1 MQTNSPLQSHSTRGY
16 TAALAAAVFLSTT
29 AIFIRY
35 LTLNFQIPALVLAFW
50 RALFVTLT
58 LLPVLTF
65 SRRVDVRSGLAHSK
79 YLVVY
84 GLVLALFNSMWTLS
98 VALNGA
104 AVATVMAYSSAA
116 FTVLLGWW
124 LLKESLT
131 PVKLVAVVF
140 SLAGCFLVSGAL
152 DASVQLNPG
161 GILAGILS
169 GLGYAAYSLM
179 GRSAAGRGLNPWVTL
194 LYTFAFA
201 SLFLLAFNLLGG
213 GVLPG
218 AAPHPADLGW
228 LGSAWQG
235 WLALILLAAGPTVAG
250 FGLYNVALSHLPS
263 SIANL
268 IVTLEPIFTAIVA
281 YLLFGE
287 QLTGLQILGG
297 LLILGG
303 VASLRG
309 YDLWQARRERLATGK
324 QGLDS

>member
-1 MQTNSPLQSHSTRGY
+1 MPSNPSSQSHAARGY

-35 LTLNFQIPALVLAFW
+35 LTVNYQMPALVLAFW
-50 RALFVTLT
+50 RALFVALT
-58 LLPVLTF
+58 LLPVLAL
-65 SRRVDVRSGLAHSK
+65 SRRVQVRSGLAHLR
-79 YLVVY
+79 YLLLY
-84 GLVLALFNSMWTLS
+84 GSVLSLFNSMWTLS

-104 AVATVMAYSSAA
+104 AVATVMAYCSAA

-124 LLKESLT
+124 LLKERLT
-131 PVKLVAVVF
+131 AVKIIAVIF
-140 SLAGCFLVSGAL
+140 TLAGCALVSGVL
-152 DASVQLNPG
+152 DGDAVQLTAG

-169 GLGYAAYSLM
+169 GLGYAVYSLM

-194 LYTFAFA
+194 LYTFGFA
-201 SLFLLAFNLLGG
+201 ACFLLAFNLLGG
-213 GVLPG
+213 GFLPG
-218 AAPHPADLGW
+218 AAPTPADLGW
-228 LGSAWQG
+228 LGAHWQG
-235 WLALILLAAGPTVAG
+235 WLALFLLAAGPTVAG
-250 FGLYNVALSHLPS
+250 FGFYNVALSHLPS

-268 IVTLEPIFTAIVA
+268 IVTLEPVFTGAMA

-309 YDLWQARRERLATGK
+309 YDLWLARRQRLAI
-324 QGLDS
+324 S

>member
-1 MQTNSPLQSHSTRGY
+1 MINSSHSARGY

-35 LTLNFQIPALVLAFW
+35 LTVNYQLPALVLAFW
-50 RALFVTLT
+50 RALFVAIT
-58 LLPVLTF
+58 LLPILAF

-79 YLVVY
+79 YLVIY

-104 AVATVMAYSSAA
+104 AVATVLAYSSAA

-124 LLKESLT
+124 LLKERLT
-131 PVKLVAVVF
+131 LVKIVAVVF
-140 SLAGCFLVSGAL
+140 SLAGCFLVSGTL

-179 GRSAAGRGLNPWVTL
+179 GRSASGRGLNPWVTL

-201 SLFLLAFNLLGG
+201 ALFLLAFNLLGG
-213 GVLPG
+213 GILPG

-235 WLALILLAAGPTVAG
+235 WLVLIILAAGPTLAG
-250 FGLYNVALSHLPS
+250 FGFYNVALNHLPS

-268 IVTLEPIFTAIVA
+268 IVTVEPVFTAIIA

-287 QLTGLQILGG
+287 QLTGLQMLGG

-309 YDLWQARRERLATGK
+309 YDLWVARRQRLII
-324 QGLDS
+324 S

>member
-1 MQTNSPLQSHSTRGY
+1 MNMKSPSQSHSARGY

-35 LTLNFQIPALVLAFW
+35 LTVNYQLPALVLAFW
-50 RALFVTLT
+50 RAVFVSFT
-58 LLPVLTF
+58 LLPILVF
-65 SRRVDVRSGLAHSK
+65 SRRVQVRSGRVHLK
-79 YLVVY
+79 YLALY
-84 GLVLALFNSMWTLS
+84 GLVLALFNSMWSLS
-98 VALNGA
+98 VSLNGA
-104 AVATVMAYSSAA
+104 AVATVLAYSSAA
-116 FTVLLGWW
+116 FTALLGWW
-124 LLKESLT
+124 LLKERLT
-131 PVKLVAVVF
+131 LVKIVAVAF

-152 DASVQLNPG
+152 DASVQLNPA

-169 GLGYAAYSLM
+169 GLGYAAYSLF

-194 LYTFAFA
+194 LYTFVFAAF
-201 SLFLLAFNLLGG
+201 FLLAFNLLGG
-213 GVLPG
+213 GWLPG
-218 AAPHPADLGW
+218 AAPRPADLGW

-235 WLALILLAAGPTVAG
+235 WLVLIILAAGPTLAG
-250 FGLYNVALSHLPS
+250 FGFYNVALNHLPS

-268 IVTLEPIFTAIVA
+268 VVTVEPVFTAIIA

-309 YDLWQARRERLATGK
+309 YELWQARHQRLAI
-324 QGLDS
+324 S

>member
-179 GRSAAGRGLNPWVTL
+179 GRSAAGRGLNPWGDVA
-194 LYTFAFA
+194 LYLRLCCPLPAGLQPA
-201 SLFLLAFNLLGG
+201 RRWRAARGGSPSGGPGLAGLCLAGL
-213 GVLPG
+213 VG
-218 AAPHPADLGW
+218 AHPAGGRPDCGW
-228 LGSAWQG
+228 FW
-235 WLALILLAAGPTVAG
+235 PV
-250 FGLYNVALSHLPS
+250 
-263 SIANL
+263 
-268 IVTLEPIFTAIVA
+268 
-281 YLLFGE
+281 
-287 QLTGLQILGG
+287 
-297 LLILGG
+297 
-303 VASLRG
+303 
-309 YDLWQARRERLATGK
+309 
-324 QGLDS
+324 